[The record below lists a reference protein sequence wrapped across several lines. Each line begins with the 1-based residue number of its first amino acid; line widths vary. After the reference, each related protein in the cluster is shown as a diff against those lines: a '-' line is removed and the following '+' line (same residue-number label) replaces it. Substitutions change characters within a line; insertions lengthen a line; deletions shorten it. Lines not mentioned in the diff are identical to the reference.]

1 MSSQYNPLNTA
12 TYSNA
17 IIGGSGSTY
26 SVFGT
31 NTDYTWSGPTT
42 TQNSSKVHVKGD
54 AVFEGNI
61 TWQDRDMRE
70 WVESV
75 EARLVILKPNP
86 DLEQEW
92 RELAE
97 LRQRYVELER
107 DIIAKQR
114 LFDILKET

>member
-1 MSSQYNPLNTA
+1 MNVTIDPLDPS
-12 TYSNA
+12 TYSNVVIA
-17 IIGGSGSTY
+17 GSTY

-31 NTDYTWSGPTT
+31 SADYTWAGPNL
-42 TQNSSKVHVKGD
+42 TQRQAKIHVQGD
-54 AVFEGNI
+54 AIFEGNI

-70 WVESV
+70 WFESV
-75 EARLVILKPNP
+75 EARLAILRPNP

-107 DIIAKQR
+107 DIMAKQQ
-114 LFDILKET
+114 LFDILKKN